1 MQCIIELST
10 TCFYYYKKHP
20 NSDNKFDHVLH
31 AFNSSFMTVSLY
43 LRKIQIWRNLN
54 VHCYYLISTKSV
66 IWQIDANCSSLQ
78 SLNMPL
84 FGIMPERLKLIYYQI
99 YYFKIGI
106 ICPLFLSSHVFS
118 GLECGS
124 NHFGILIWKIV
135 KPRDYNEIKLA
146 IGKIFRKCIPISHYF
161 VKSQK

>member
-1 MQCIIELST
+1 MKYFYSNCLKQLSKQQNAQFNFDIGAVNAIQKKFVQLHEIDDTNKLKVHFYQHFYSIFILTSAFTQLDLAFYFNTGKKLWTYKSFST

-66 IWQIDANCSSLQ
+66 I
-78 SLNMPL
+78 
-84 FGIMPERLKLIYYQI
+84 
-99 YYFKIGI
+99 
-106 ICPLFLSSHVFS
+106 
-118 GLECGS
+118 
-124 NHFGILIWKIV
+124 
-135 KPRDYNEIKLA
+135 
-146 IGKIFRKCIPISHYF
+146 
-161 VKSQK
+161 